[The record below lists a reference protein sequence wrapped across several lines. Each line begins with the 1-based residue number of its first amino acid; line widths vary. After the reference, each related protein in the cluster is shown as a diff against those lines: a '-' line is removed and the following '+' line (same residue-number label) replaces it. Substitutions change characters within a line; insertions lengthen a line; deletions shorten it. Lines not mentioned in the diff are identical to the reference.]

1 MSLWRHQDG
10 VTPYKPEAIHLV
22 VASTETVPE
31 TCLIRRLHGLHDL
44 LGGLVG
50 FEKLQQSVTGFE
62 ALRQALDREA
72 PQQNMIEEVEQGPAL
87 KVTSQR
93 GGPFAAPS
101 TSPEPSPEP

>member
-1 MSLWRHQDG
+1 M
-10 VTPYKPEAIHLV
+10 TPYKPEAIHLV

-62 ALRQALDREA
+62 ALRQALDREILPA
-72 PQQNMIEEVEQGPAL
+72 RMPVLRRGPSARCLSEVW
-87 KVTSQR
+87 S
-93 GGPFAAPS
+93 
-101 TSPEPSPEP
+101 